1 MAALYT
7 YLCLRGS
14 RPVFN
19 IIDENGG
26 AAAFKIT
33 ERGITYY
40 NEKVW
45 IGSYFYFS
53 IIATDSALEI
63 YLFYTLSCSPILSI
77 THAVPSYHIV

>member
-1 MAALYT
+1 M
-7 YLCLRGS
+7 
-14 RPVFN
+14 FN

-53 IIATDSALEI
+53 IIATDSACGTNE
-63 YLFYTLSCSPILSI
+63 YT
-77 THAVPSYHIV
+77 V

>member
-1 MAALYT
+1 M
-7 YLCLRGS
+7 
-14 RPVFN
+14 FN

-53 IIATDSALEI
+53 IIATDSACVQICFKNIPTL
-63 YLFYTLSCSPILSI
+63 YALLFFHTLRQTCSAFI
-77 THAVPSYHIV
+77 